1 MECSA
6 QENDG
11 VESLNDDSDK
21 VITHKEAIDK
31 TKLVLETLL
40 SDPLLQDIPLDVTP
54 KELKAKINLE
64 KGKAFVVNLLRDSEN
79 VTETLPIIVNN
90 KTTVSELKKDIQK
103 VIGRKIIQEG
113 GTACLSWKYFW
124 KTYWLVFKNEKLKDD
139 RKSLKDYGMKDQ
151 SEITF
156 IKRLRRV

>member
-11 VESLNDDSDK
+11 VEHFNDDKDR

-31 TKLVLETLL
+31 TKSVLGTLL

-79 VTETLPIIVNN
+79 GTETLPIIVNN
-90 KTTVSELKKDIQK
+90 KTTVCEVKKDIQK

>member
-40 SDPLLQDIPLDVTP
+40 SDPLLQDIPVDVTP

-64 KGKAFVVNLLRDSEN
+64 KGKEFVVNLLRDSEN
-79 VTETLPIIVNN
+79 GTETLPIIVNN